1 MRSTSVALLH
11 VQEDSM
17 SAAIRLLAIAL
28 IVFSSTSITL
38 WAFSGASGSEHE
50 LFEAANRERHRQGLS
65 TLKWDDSLAAAAR
78 KHAAEM
84 LKHNSVSHQFPG
96 EPSLPTR
103 AHQAGVRFTWISENV
118 DQGRGAE
125 IIHDRL
131 MKSPLHRANI
141 LDRDMD
147 TVGVGVAQGKGQ
159 LFVVEDFSKA
169 E

>member
-1 MRSTSVALLH
+1 
-11 VQEDSM
+11 M
-17 SAAIRLLAIAL
+17 SRTIQLRIIAL
-28 IVFSSTSITL
+28 IGFSSFSIVL
-38 WAFSGASGSEHE
+38 WAFSKPSGSELD
-50 LFEAANRERHRQGLS
+50 LFEAANRERHRHGLG

-103 AHQAGVRFTWISENV
+103 ARQAGVRFTWISENV
-118 DQGRGAE
+118 DQGQGAQ

-147 TVGVGVAQGKGQ
+147 TVGMGVAHGNGQ
-159 LFVVEDFSKA
+159 LFAVEDFSKA
-169 E
+169 K